1 MLDQSL
7 TRDQQ
12 MKDKLLPGQLF
23 TLKIVS
29 QFFGQI

>member
-7 TRDQQ
+7 TRHQQ
-12 MKDKLLPGQLF
+12 IKDKLSLGQLF